1 MAPNYKLRRRAKVPA
16 SLTAA
21 GKQITDPSKAFK
33 NTFTRNDAVAWQAEA
48 WHFVNTIGEL
58 RYYVGWRAASVS
70 RCRMVASDIDPETGK
85 PTGTCEDQR
94 VNDIVRDI
102 GGSSVGQSQMLK
114 RLTTF
119 LTAPGDG
126 FVAMVVRDP
135 KKTLNPD
142 ATPLDEALA
151 ATIGVTEEWLTLSR
165 QEIKN
170 KGTNELQLS
179 LPDGSLHTFD
189 PETDLLF
196 RIWEPDAQIASEAD
210 SPVKAALPALRE
222 IERTTATIDN
232 ASKSRLV
239 GNGILFVPQEM
250 SLPAQNAPGVAPLDD
265 DGGIEGGPAGP
276 IEPWAPATSQDL
288 QDLLFDVA
296 NTAYK
301 DQDSMA
307 AFLPV
312 IASVPG
318 EWTKNVEHL
327 KFDSTVSETALKTRD
342 SAIRRL
348 AMSLDVAPERLL
360 GMGANSNHWSA
371 WAIGEDDVKIHI
383 VPVLE
388 TICAAMTQFI
398 LRRKLVELNI
408 DPDDFTIW
416 YDTTGLTQDPD
427 KKKEAIDAYDRG
439 ALTRQG
445 LLQYLGFSED
455 DGYNLDTREGWI
467 ALAKDKAAD
476 DITLLPMLATLIGG
490 DVSVMAEVSPPPATR
505 DVRTPDRR
513 PVAEEEPEEEKPKSE
528 DGDAGED
535 IEPVEASAL
544 GMAKMCANRAME
556 LAANRRMSRSDVKTV
571 GNLPKT
577 LAHTRLGVFTGNPFP
592 LIEGWN
598 STIDGSSLIA
608 AGLDPAAFHQVIERA
623 AIRALSTGLPV
634 NVTASALRK
643 AYL

>member
-1 MAPNYKLRRRAKVPA
+1 MPA

-21 GKQITDPSKAFK
+21 GKQITDPSKAFR
-33 NTFTRNDAVAWQAEA
+33 NTFNRNDSTAWQEET
-48 WHFVNTIGEL
+48 WHFVETIGEL

-70 RCRMVASDIDPETGK
+70 RCRMIASEIDPETGK
-85 PTGTCEDQR
+85 PTGTCDDPR

-102 GGSSVGQSQMLK
+102 GGGGATGQAQMLK
-114 RLTTF
+114 RLAVF

-126 FVAMVVRDP
+126 YVAMIVRDP

-142 ATPLDEALA
+142 STPLEEALA

-165 QEIKN
+165 EELKQ
-170 KGTNELQLS
+170 KGTSELQLS
-179 LPDGSLHTFD
+179 LPDGALHIFD
-189 PETDLLF
+189 PATDLLF
-196 RIWEPDAQIASEAD
+196 RIWEPNSRVAHEAD

-239 GNGILFVPQEM
+239 GNGIMFVPQEM
-250 SLPAQNAPGVAPLDD
+250 SLPAQSAPGAALPD
-265 DGGIEGGPAGP
+265 DGGIEGGPAGI

-296 NTAYK
+296 TTAYK

-318 EWTKNVEHL
+318 EWTKNVTHL

-342 SAIRRL
+342 AAIRRL

-371 WAIGEDDVKIHI
+371 WAIGEDDVKIHV

-388 TICAAMTQFI
+388 TICAAMDQFI
-398 LRRKLVELNI
+398 LRRKLVEIGI
-408 DPDDFTIW
+408 DPDLYTVW

-427 KKKEAIDAYDRG
+427 KKKEAIDAFDRG
-439 ALTRQG
+439 ALSRAG
-445 LLQYLGFSED
+445 LLQFLGFSEE
-455 DGYNLDTREGWI
+455 DGYDLNTREGWV

-476 DITLLPMLATLIGG
+476 DITLLPMLASLIGG
-490 DVSVMAEVSPPPATR
+490 DVADMASATPPAANA
-505 DVRTPDRR
+505 DARTPVNDA
-513 PVAEEEPEEEKPKSE
+513 PAKEEPEEPE
-528 DGDAGED
+528 DTSNEDDGEV
-535 IEPVEASAL
+535 EVEASAFGL
-544 GMAKMCANRAME
+544 AKMCANRAME
-556 LAANRRMSRSDVKTV
+556 LAANRRMSRADSKIV

-598 STIDGSSLIA
+598 SIIDGPTLIA
-608 AGLDPAAFHQVIERA
+608 AGYDPARFHQAIERA

-634 NVTASALRK
+634 NVSTSALRK
-643 AYL
+643 AIL

>member
-1 MAPNYKLRRRAKVPA
+1 MAQSITVRRRAKVPA

-33 NTFTRNDAVAWQAEA
+33 STFNRNDANGWQAET
-48 WHFVNTIGEL
+48 WHFVETVGEL

-70 RCRMVASDIDPETGK
+70 RCRMIASELDPETGK

-102 GGSSVGQSQMLK
+102 GGSSSGQAQMLK
-114 RLTTF
+114 RLAVF

-126 FVAMVVRDP
+126 FVAMIVRDP
-135 KKTLNPD
+135 AKTLNPD
-142 ATPLDEALA
+142 STPLEEALA

-165 QEIKN
+165 EELKT
-170 KGTNELQLS
+170 KGTDELQIA
-179 LPDGSLHTFD
+179 LPDGALHIFD
-189 PETDLLF
+189 PATDLLF
-196 RIWEPDAQIASEAD
+196 RIWEPNSRVAAEAD
-210 SPVKAALPALRE
+210 SPVRAALPALRE

-239 GNGILFVPQEM
+239 GNGIMFVPQEM
-250 SLPAQNAPGVAPLDD
+250 SLPAQSAPGAMPDD
-265 DGGIEGGPAGP
+265 DGGIEGGPGGV

-296 NTAYK
+296 TTAYG

-318 EWTKNVEHL
+318 EWTKNVTHL

-371 WAIGEDDVKIHI
+371 WAIGEDDVKIHV

-388 TICAAMTQFI
+388 TICAAMDQFI
-398 LRRKLVELNI
+398 LRRKLTEIGI
-408 DPDDFTIW
+408 DPDLYTVW

-427 KKKEAIDAYDRG
+427 KKKEALDAFDRG
-439 ALTRQG
+439 AMSRTA
-445 LLQYLGFSED
+445 LLDHLGFNDE
-455 DGYNLDTREGWI
+455 DGYDLNTREGWV

-476 DITLLPMLATLIGG
+476 DITLLPMLAALIGG
-490 DVSVMAEVSPPPATR
+490 DVAIMADAVPPAATR
-505 DVRTPDRR
+505 DVRTPDKR
-513 PVAEEEPEEEKPKSE
+513 PVAQEEPEEPEDKSPE
-528 DGDAGED
+528 GDDGED
-535 IEPVEASAL
+535 IEVEASARGL
-544 GMAKMCANRAME
+544 AIMCANRAME
-556 LAANRRMSRSDVKTV
+556 LAANRRMSRADAKTV

-598 STIDGSSLIA
+598 STIDGPTLIA
-608 AGLDPAAFHQVIERA
+608 AGYDPAKFHQAIERA

-634 NVTASALRK
+634 NVSTSSLRK
-643 AYL
+643 ALL